1 VTRAWP
7 AATSGRPER
16 PVAPPG
22 YVTRTQDGAIPEVVR
37 RWQHEVHVPGVYDLE
52 VDTSAMSPED
62 AADAIGRR
70 LPAGS
75 PTAFADLAAGA

>member
-1 VTRAWP
+1 
-7 AATSGRPER
+7 
-16 PVAPPG
+16 
-22 YVTRTQDGAIPEVVR
+22 VTRTQDGAIPEVVR

-70 LPAGS
+70 LRAGP
-75 PTAFADLAAGA
+75 PTAFADLATGA